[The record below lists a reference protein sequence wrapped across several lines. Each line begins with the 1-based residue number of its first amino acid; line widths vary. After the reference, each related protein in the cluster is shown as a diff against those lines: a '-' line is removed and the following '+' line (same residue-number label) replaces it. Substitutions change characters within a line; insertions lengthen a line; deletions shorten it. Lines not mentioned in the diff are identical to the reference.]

1 MFLVDS
7 HCHLDMLEEN
17 GNDLSQLL
25 LRAKEQDVKYL
36 LNVCVSLADFPR
48 VLAIAEQH
56 DFISASLGVHPNE
69 QENVSY
75 ETLIDLGKH
84 PKVIAIGETGL
95 DYFRST
101 GDLTWQRDRFREHI
115 HAAKTLQKPLIVH
128 TREAQDD
135 TMQILKEEHAQDASG
150 VMHCFTENWEVAK
163 KALDLGFYISFSGIV
178 TFKNA
183 TTIQEVASKLPLESM
198 LIETDSPYLAPIPH
212 RGKPNEPAYI
222 RHTAEF
228 IAALR
233 GISLAEL
240 AEKTTD
246 NFFTLFKK
254 AARPH
259 V

>member
-7 HCHLDMLEEN
+7 HCHLDMLEAN
-17 GNDLSQLL
+17 GNDLSQIL

-48 VLAIAEQH
+48 VLTIAEKH

-101 GDLTWQRDRFREHI
+101 GNLTWQRDRFREHI
-115 HAAKTLQKPLIVH
+115 HAAITLQKPLIVH
-128 TREAQDD
+128 TREAQAD
-135 TMQILKEEHAQDASG
+135 TIQILKEEQAQTAGG

-212 RGKPNEPAYI
+212 RGKPNEPAYVK
-222 RHTAEF
+222 HTAEF